1 MKSLLPSSRF
11 VVSSSLIVVAML
23 SACGSNATTSD
34 PAGSSAAVVSSADVP
49 VPVSGPETD
58 AEPDGSIVDDPMTE
72 AGDACALFALDEVAA
87 AADKP
92 VTITEGNDDLGQCD
106 YQDDDGLPAA
116 TVLVQPDDGEQ
127 LQIGRI
133 VLDSLAT
140 SVDEISVVGFAG
152 VHGHDLDAGFA
163 MYDTATV
170 STGAI
175 IVSVSLYGG
184 EASTRSAS
192 VLALLELGVPRL

>member
-1 MKSLLPSSRF
+1 MSTIVLGAKPRRLPFEFHGRSL
-11 VVSSSLIVVAML
+11 
-23 SACGSNATTSD
+23 
-34 PAGSSAAVVSSADVP
+34 
-49 VPVSGPETD
+49 
-58 AEPDGSIVDDPMTE
+58 TE
-72 AGDACALFALDEVAA
+72 
-87 AADKP
+87 
-92 VTITEGNDDLGQCD
+92 
-106 YQDDDGLPAA
+106 
-116 TVLVQPDDGEQ
+116 
-127 LQIGRI
+127 IGRI
-133 VLDSLAT
+133 VRDSLAT
-140 SVDEISVVGFAG
+140 SVDESSVVGFAG